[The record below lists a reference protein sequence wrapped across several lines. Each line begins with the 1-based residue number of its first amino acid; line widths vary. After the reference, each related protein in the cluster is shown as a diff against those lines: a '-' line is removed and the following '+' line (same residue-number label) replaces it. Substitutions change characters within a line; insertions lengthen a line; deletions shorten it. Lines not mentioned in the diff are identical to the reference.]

1 MKLPID
7 KNIIY
12 VNDREQDVLSGALE
26 KEGIYYVPITV
37 MKKIYETYI
46 ELLRNVL
53 NMFAKRNLRSK
64 VTINISYMM
73 DKTISKYNEKY
84 NKTRYTNI

>member
-1 MKLPID
+1 MM
-7 KNIIY
+7 
-12 VNDREQDVLSGALE
+12 Q
-26 KEGIYYVPITV
+26 
-37 MKKIYETYI
+37 KIYETYI

-73 DKTISKYNEKY
+73 DKAIAKYNEKY
-84 NKTRYTNI
+84 NKI